1 MVKLLYFFKL
11 VDLLG
16 CSQEELKLPE
26 GVVSVAGLLAW
37 LGQRGEV
44 YRTAL
49 TDGSGLQITV
59 NKKFVEPESAIANG
73 DEIAFF
79 SKAG

>member
-49 TDGSGLQITV
+49 ADGSGLQITV